1 MEKIQ
6 YITGAKNAGDW
17 MHRKGSK
24 EQFHFALSQGST
36 DQRREHLLSPCFLLC
51 GKVKACVGS
60 CQGVLSFFCPIQ
72 NTEACCVTGGQGEAE
87 RTAGLLEDI
96 KGILV
101 LQPCHHLHQE
111 GHPGAPEALC
121 LQILPLAHKHQNHF
135 THFTPQTSTPWLAPW
150 MCSGDSRSIFIDE
163 S

>member
-36 DQRREHLLSPCFLLC
+36 DQCREHLLSPCFLLC

-111 GHPGAPEALC
+111 GHPGAPEDS
-121 LQILPLAHKHQNHF
+121 LPADSA
-135 THFTPQTSTPWLAPW
+135 TGPQAPKPLHTLHPSNLHS
-150 MCSGDSRSIFIDE
+150 MAGSLDVLR
-163 S
+163 